1 MDQFVGTRASAGHL
15 HMKGKPKLSEG
26 SARRRRAVTAAQ
38 ADTAGNGLANNPK
51 QERSH
56 ASVRRTL
63 AAAAQLLK
71 EKDGGTPTITEVSQR
86 AKVSM
91 SSIYARFENKEALV
105 RATLARV
112 VEEINLGQKKMLAK
126 AGRGSPSLD
135 RFMPMLI
142 DGMAEFMSENAAILR
157 VLMQRSALDPT
168 ARRLT
173 EESYRRSMMQVEEA
187 LLRFRDTS
195 GSPGPEQAAQS
206 IFRVVYAT
214 IAGFL
219 AFGQSHD
226 RDGREDWR
234 QLKCDLELMC
244 TALLRASA

>member
-1 MDQFVGTRASAGHL
+1 
-15 HMKGKPKLSEG
+15 MKGKPKSRDG
-26 SARRRRAVTAAQ
+26 SAPQRRAVTGARVGIAA
-38 ADTAGNGLANNPK
+38 NGLASNPK
-51 QERSH
+51 QKRSH

-63 AAAAQLLK
+63 VAAAELLK
-71 EKDGGTPTITEVSQR
+71 EKDGGTPTITEVSRR

-112 VEEINLGQKKMLAK
+112 VEEINLGQRKMLAK
-126 AGRGSPSLD
+126 ASRGSPSLHQ
-135 RFMPMLI
+135 FVPVLI

-157 VLMQRSALDPT
+157 VLMQRSAFDPA
-168 ARRLT
+168 ARQLN
-173 EESYRRSMMQVEEA
+173 EESYRKSMMQVKDA
-187 LLRFRDTS
+187 LLRFRDTI
-195 GSPGPEQAAQS
+195 GSPGPEEAAQS

-226 RDGREDWR
+226 RNGRENWR

-244 TALLRASA
+244 VALLRARA

>member
-1 MDQFVGTRASAGHL
+1 MRARAS
-15 HMKGKPKLSEG
+15 P
-26 SARRRRAVTAAQ
+26 RRHAVAYAPSGI
-38 ADTAGNGLANNPK
+38 AGNGLANHPK
-51 QERSH
+51 QKRSH

-63 AAAAQLLK
+63 IATAELLK
-71 EKDGGTPTITEVSQR
+71 EKDGATPTITEVSRR

-105 RATLARV
+105 RATLVRV
-112 VEEINLGQKKMLAK
+112 VEEINQGQTKMLAK
-126 AGRGSPSLD
+126 ASRGSPSLH
-135 RFMPMLI
+135 RFVPVLI

-157 VLMQRSALDPT
+157 VLMQRSAFDPT

-173 EESYRRSMMQVEEA
+173 EESYRKSMMQVKEA
-187 LLRFRDTS
+187 LLRFGDTIE
-195 GSPGPEQAAQS
+195 SPGPEAAAQS

-226 RDGREDWR
+226 RDGRENWR
-234 QLKCDLELMC
+234 QLKRDLELMC
-244 TALLRASA
+244 TTLLGAST